1 VTGGHSVIPL
11 FFSSPIVPS
20 CLTTLASLSLATI
33 AAAAPLPGTPPNI
46 VIILAD
52 DLGYGDLG
60 SQGAKGI
67 KTPNLDDLA
76 REGLRFTDGHSP
88 ASVCTPTRYSML
100 TGQYSWRQRATG
112 LDNGVAAGDSPLLIP
127 TDAVT
132 LPGLLKAAGYR
143 TGLIGKWHLGFGTS
157 KPDYNQDL
165 KPGPLE
171 VGFDEFFG
179 IPATNDRVPTVFVRN
194 HRVVGLDPK
203 DPIAY
208 TYQDPGKDSP
218 MKKYAA
224 GRGRIGWT
232 SGGRSAWWKDID
244 IADTLTGEAVK
255 FIDRNHAKPFFL
267 CFTPHD
273 VHAPTI
279 PHPRFAGTSGL
290 GPRADMVHE
299 LDWSVGELLKT
310 LEKHDLE
317 KNTLVILSS
326 DNGAYRTEE
335 GEHRPNGPWKGE
347 KSHLWEGGH
356 RVPFLAK
363 WPDRIAPGTS
373 SALVSLVDLPATA
386 AAAIGQTLPSG
397 AAPDSFNLLPLMTGK
412 NRDAGRDHLVLMSG
426 KGDLAIRQGPWKYIP
441 DLATANGWASWAKP
455 GKKSPAKPGLYHLG
469 DDPGETK
476 NLHASK
482 PEVSKRLAALLE
494 KVKATPV
501 TRPQ

>member
-1 VTGGHSVIPL
+1 MPPTSTL
-11 FFSSPIVPS
+11 
-20 CLTTLASLSLATI
+20 LASLSLSLLAT
-33 AAAAPLPGTPPNI
+33 ADPLAETRPNI
-46 VIILAD
+46 VVILAD
-52 DLGYGDLG
+52 DLGYGDLS

-67 KTPNLDDLA
+67 KTPNLDALA
-76 REGLRFTDGHSP
+76 RDGLRFTDGHAS

-112 LDNGVAAGDSPLLIP
+112 LDKGVAAGDSPLLIP
-127 TDAVT
+127 IDAVT

-143 TGLIGKWHLGFGTS
+143 TGLVGKWHLGFGTS

-179 IPATNDRVPTVFVRN
+179 IPATNDRVPTVYVRN

-232 SGGRSAWWKDID
+232 SGGKAAWWKDID

-255 FIDRNHAKPFFL
+255 FIDQHHAKPFFL

-273 VHAPTI
+273 VHAPTL

-290 GPRADMVHE
+290 GARADMVHE
-299 LDWSVGELLKT
+299 LDWSIGELLKT
-310 LEKHDLE
+310 LKKHDLE

-326 DNGAYRTEE
+326 DNGAYKTQE

-356 RVPFLAK
+356 RVPFIAK

-386 AAAIGQTLPSG
+386 AAVIGQTLPTG

-412 NRDAGRDHLVLMSG
+412 DRDAGRDHLVLMSG

-441 DLATANGWASWAKP
+441 DLATANGWASWTKP
-455 GKKSPAKPGLYHLG
+455 GKKAPAKPGLYHLG

-476 NLHASK
+476 NLHGSK
-482 PEVSKRLAALLE
+482 PEVSKRLAALLA

>member
-1 VTGGHSVIPL
+1 MPPTSTL
-11 FFSSPIVPS
+11 
-20 CLTTLASLSLATI
+20 LASLSLSLLAT
-33 AAAAPLPGTPPNI
+33 ADPLAETRPNI
-46 VIILAD
+46 VVILAD
-52 DLGYGDLG
+52 DLGYGDLS

-67 KTPNLDDLA
+67 KTPNLDALA
-76 REGLRFTDGHSP
+76 RDGLRFTDGHAS

-100 TGQYSWRQRATG
+100 TGQYSWRQNATG
-112 LDNGVAAGDSPLLIP
+112 LRTGVANGASPLLIP

-132 LPGLLKAAGYR
+132 LPGLLKTAGYR

-179 IPATNDRVPTVFVRN
+179 IPATNDRIPTVYVRN

-203 DPIAY
+203 DPIHY

-218 MKKYAA
+218 MKRYAA
-224 GRGRIGWT
+224 GRERIGWA
-232 SGGRSAWWKDID
+232 SGGKAAWWKDID
-244 IADTLTGEAVK
+244 IADTLTGEAVR
-255 FIDRNHAKPFFL
+255 FIEKHHAKPFFL

-279 PHPRFAGTSGL
+279 PHPRFVGTSGL

-299 LDWSVGELLKT
+299 LDGSIGELLET
-310 LEKHDLE
+310 LERLNLT
-317 KNTLVILSS
+317 KNTLIILSS
-326 DNGAYRTEE
+326 DNGAYKTKE

-356 RVPFLAK
+356 RVPFIAK
-363 WPDRIAPGTS
+363 WPARIAPGES

-386 AAAIGQTLPSG
+386 AAVVGQSLPAG
-397 AAPDSFNLLPLMTGK
+397 AAPDSFDLLPLMTGK
-412 NRDAGRDHLVLMSG
+412 DRNAGRDHLVLMSG

-455 GKKSPAKPGLYHLG
+455 GKKAPPKPGLYHLG
-469 DDPGETK
+469 DDPGETQ

-482 PEVSKRLAALLE
+482 PEVSKRLAALLA
-494 KVKATPV
+494 KVQATPV

>member
-1 VTGGHSVIPL
+1 MR
-11 FFSSPIVPS
+11 
-20 CLTTLASLSLATI
+20 CTLLLLALAYPFAI
-33 AAAAPLPGTPPNI
+33 ATAAPQAESKPNI
-46 VIILAD
+46 VVILAD

-60 SQGAKGI
+60 CQGAKGI
-67 KTPNLDDLA
+67 KTPNLDALA
-76 REGLRFTDGHSP
+76 REGLRFTDGHAS

-100 TGQYSWRQRATG
+100 TGQYSWRQNANG
-112 LDNGVAAGDSPLLIP
+112 LNKGVASGGSPLLIP

-143 TGLIGKWHLGFGTS
+143 TGLVGKWHLGFGTS

-171 VGFDEFFG
+171 IGFDEFFG
-179 IPATNDRVPTVFVRN
+179 IPATNDRIPTVFVRD

-203 DPIAY
+203 DPIRY
-208 TYQDPGKDSP
+208 TYEDPGKDSP
-218 MKKYAA
+218 MTKQAA
-224 GRGRIGWT
+224 GRGRIGWM
-232 SGGRSAWWKDID
+232 SGGKSAWWKDID

-255 FIDRNHAKPFFL
+255 FIGKHQEKPFFL

-290 GPRADMVHE
+290 GPRADMIHE
-299 LDWSVGELLKT
+299 LDWSVGEVLKA
-310 LEKHDLE
+310 LERLNLT

-326 DNGAYRTEE
+326 DNGAYKTEE

-356 RVPFLAK
+356 RVPFIAK
-363 WPDRIAPGTS
+363 WPARIAPGEST
-373 SALVSLVDLPATA
+373 ALVSIIDIPATA
-386 AAAIGQTLPSG
+386 AAVVGQPLPAG

-412 NRDAGRDHLVLMSG
+412 DRDKGRDHLILMSG

-441 DLATANGWASWAKP
+441 DLATANGWGSWTKP
-455 GKKSPAKPGLYHLG
+455 GNKTPPKPGLYHLG

-482 PEVSKRLAALLE
+482 PEVSKRLAALLA
-494 KVKATPV
+494 KAKTTPV

>member
-1 VTGGHSVIPL
+1 MRLRLLPCALL
-11 FFSSPIVPS
+11 F
-20 CLTTLASLSLATI
+20 LSFP
-33 AAAAPLPGTPPNI
+33 AAAVEIRPNI
-46 VIILAD
+46 VVILAD
-52 DLGYGDLG
+52 DLGYGDMG
-60 SQGAKGI
+60 CQGAKGI
-67 KTPNLDDLA
+67 RTPHLDSLA
-76 REGLRFTDGHSP
+76 RDGLRFTNGHAP
-88 ASVCTPTRYSML
+88 ASACTPTRYAML
-100 TGQYSWRQRATG
+100 TGQYSWRRRATG
-112 LDNGVAAGDSPLLIP
+112 LDRGVANGDSPLLIP

-132 LPGLLKAAGYR
+132 LPGLLKQAGYR
-143 TGLIGKWHLGFGTS
+143 TGLVGKWHLGFGEA
-157 KPDYNQDL
+157 KPDYNREL

-171 VGFDEFFG
+171 IGFDEFFG
-179 IPATNDRVPTVFVRN
+179 IPATNDRVPTVYVRN

-203 DPIAY
+203 DPIRY

-218 MKKYAA
+218 LKKYAA

-232 SGGRSAWWKDID
+232 SGGKAAWWKDID

-255 FIDRNHAKPFFL
+255 FIDQHHASPFFL

-310 LEKHDLE
+310 LKKHDLE

-326 DNGAYRTEE
+326 DNGAYKTEE

-347 KSHLWEGGH
+347 KSQLWEGGH
-356 RVPFLAK
+356 RVPFIAK

-373 SALVSLVDLPATA
+373 SALVSLVDLPATLA
-386 AAAIGQTLPSG
+386 AAAQQPLRPG

-412 NRDAGRDHLVLMSG
+412 DRDAGRDHLVLMSG

-441 DLATANGWASWAKP
+441 DLATANGWSSWTKP
-455 GKKSPAKPGLYHLG
+455 GKKAPPRPGLYHLG

>member
-1 VTGGHSVIPL
+1 MTGGHSVIPL

-20 CLTTLASLSLATI
+20 CLTTLASLSLAAI
-33 AAAAPLPGTPPNI
+33 AAAATSNETPPNI
-46 VIILAD
+46 VVILAD

-67 KTPNLDDLA
+67 KTPNLDALA

-100 TGQYSWRQRATG
+100 TGQYSWRQRVIG
-112 LDNGVAAGDSPLLIP
+112 LDKGVAAGDSPLLIP
-127 TDAVT
+127 TDAAT

-143 TGLIGKWHLGFGTS
+143 TGLVGKWHLGFGTS

-232 SGGRSAWWKDID
+232 SGGKSAWWKDID

-255 FIDRNHAKPFFL
+255 FIDHHHAKPFFL

-273 VHAPTI
+273 VHAPTL

-290 GPRADMVHE
+290 GARADMVHE
-299 LDWSVGELLKT
+299 LDWSVGELLKA
-310 LEKHDLE
+310 LKKHDLE

-326 DNGAYRTEE
+326 DNGAYKTEE

-356 RVPFLAK
+356 RVPFIAK
-363 WPDRIAPGTS
+363 WPGRIAPGTS

-386 AAAIGQTLPSG
+386 AAAIGHSLPAG

-412 NRDAGRDHLVLMSG
+412 DRDAGRDHLVLMSG

-441 DLATANGWASWAKP
+441 DLATANGWASWTKP
-455 GKKSPAKPGLYHLG
+455 GRKVPAKPGLYHLG

-482 PEVSKRLAALLE
+482 PEVSKRLAALLA